1 MNVGSLLE
9 IYTTM
14 FGWSIYGTMY
24 ELFRASGLLL
34 FPFIMMII
42 KNWKEPLQSQND
54 KAASLV
60 SQTRVNF
67 DALAM
72 LAVFMIA
79 VVPTSRLDV
88 NEVRYRV
95 ACTNQVGGTD
105 VFTNVVGSNTGST
118 YDAHLAAIN
127 NVSIPVLW
135 WLTLSIGSGVNAAI
149 STSFTCFEDIKGLD
163 MQLRNLTI
171 KDQSLRKEYMRF
183 ANECYLPSKSKYA
196 EAMRG
201 GQHYNYV
208 ARQTWPNFLI
218 SRNAATGG
226 NRSPEHDDWMFI
238 GSHYYLETSGFYEEH
253 DKRLCG
259 NMFGGCGFQARNGVY
274 NWPVNQARDFYP
286 DELINNPDPNKP
298 LYGKPY
304 CDEWWED
311 GARGLKRKLLA
322 SIEASKDYMAY
333 TPSLPNETLTQKA
346 IRLSTNAFAA
356 VGNAA
361 VRYTFTDE
369 QLEDLVINNYVAQ
382 DPPSFSADKGGIMG
396 SNDFADISTDS
407 SAQAGEK
414 GAAALAGI
422 GGGALL
428 LKTGAASKLFN
439 AAKGAGASSANSYG
453 SQLIDFYTNMFIAK
467 QAAPMVQAVLL
478 MMIYMLLLVY
488 MIMSNYDI
496 DATIQMIFILL
507 AIQFFTTLW
516 NFADY
521 LDAQLFIS
529 MHPDAT
535 MLGSVYNMGANRL
548 ILDIVLT
555 LFYVVAPFLLLW
567 IMNMAG
573 VRMSSL
579 QLGSLGSPGKS
590 SGSSRAIGGA
600 KSGFKSDSK

>member
-14 FGWSIYGTMY
+14 FGWSIYGSMY
-24 ELFRASGLLL
+24 DLFSASGLLL

-60 SQTRVNF
+60 SQSRVNF

-79 VVPTSRLDV
+79 VVPTSKLDL

-105 VFTNVVGSNTGST
+105 VFTNVVGNNTGST

-135 WLTLSIGSGVNAAI
+135 WLTLSVGSGVNAAI

-171 KDQSLRKEYMRF
+171 KDQGLRREYMRF
-183 ANECYLPSKSKYA
+183 ANECYLPAKSKYT

-201 GQHYNYV
+201 GQHYNHV

-218 SRNAATGG
+218 SRSVDTGG
-226 NRSPEHDDWMFI
+226 VRSPEHDDWMFI
-238 GSHYYLETSGFYEEH
+238 GSHYYLETSGFYKEH
-253 DKRLCG
+253 DKRLC
-259 NMFGGCGFQARNGVY
+259 NNFFGGCGFQARSGVY

-286 DELINNPDPNKP
+286 EELINNPDPNKP

-311 GARGLKRKLLA
+311 GARGLKGKLLK

-333 TPSLPNETLTQKA
+333 TPSLPNETLTQKV
-346 IRLSTNAFAA
+346 IRLSTNAFSA

-361 VRYTFTDE
+361 ARYTFTDE
-369 QLEDLVINNYVAQ
+369 QLEDMVINNYISQ
-382 DPPSFSADKGGIMG
+382 DPPTFSADKGGLFG
-396 SNDFADISTDS
+396 ANDFVDIRTDS

-414 GAAALAGI
+414 GAAALAAI

-428 LKTGAASKLFN
+428 LKTGVASKIFN
-439 AAKGAGASSANSYG
+439 AAKGSAASSSF
-453 SQLIDFYTNMFIAK
+453 SSELINFYTNMFIAK

-478 MMIYMLLLVY
+478 MMIYMLLLIY

-496 DATIQMIFILL
+496 DATIQMIFIML
-507 AIQFFTTLW
+507 AIQFFTTIW

-521 LDAQLFIS
+521 LDAQLFVS

-535 MLGSVYNMGANRL
+535 MLGSAYNIGANRL

-573 VRMSSL
+573 TRIGNMGNSM
-579 QLGSLGSPGKS
+579 GSLSKP
-590 SGSSRAIGGA
+590 GSSRGA
-600 KSGFKSDSK
+600 SSSAKGATRGYNSKN